1 MPSSALILTRDMSTS
16 LKDGMRRIG
25 LAALRVGTVD
35 DAVKKLKYG
44 FYTAVLLDERGTNV
58 DSLEFVLNVRD
69 VDPAVPILILGPSG
83 TESVDDALR
92 SQGGVYRIPHL
103 KTPEQTAQALTN
115 ALEGKT
121 PDTSFP

>member
-1 MPSSALILTRDMSTS
+1 
-16 LKDGMRRIG
+16 MRSIG

-44 FYTAVLLDERGTNV
+44 FYTAVLLDERCANV

-69 VDPAVPILILGPSG
+69 VDPAVPILILGPSR

-92 SQGGVYRIPHL
+92 SQRGVYMIPHL
-103 KTPEQTAQALTN
+103 KTPAQMAEALTN

-121 PDTSFP
+121 AD